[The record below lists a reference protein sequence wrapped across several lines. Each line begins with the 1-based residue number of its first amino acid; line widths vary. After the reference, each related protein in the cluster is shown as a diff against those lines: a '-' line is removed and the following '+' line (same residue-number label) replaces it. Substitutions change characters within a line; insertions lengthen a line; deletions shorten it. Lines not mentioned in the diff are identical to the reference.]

1 MRLYEIRDLSKS
13 EVRITKDTKKSS
25 LPVEVTTDPVN
36 LPVTKKLMKIILN
49 RLKYLEGWQIANL
62 VKFIAKLP

>member
-25 LPVEVTTDPVN
+25 LPVEVTTDPVD
-36 LPVTKKLMKIILN
+36 LPVTQKLMKIILK
-49 RLKYLEGWQIANL
+49 RLKYLEGW
-62 VKFIAKLP
+62 